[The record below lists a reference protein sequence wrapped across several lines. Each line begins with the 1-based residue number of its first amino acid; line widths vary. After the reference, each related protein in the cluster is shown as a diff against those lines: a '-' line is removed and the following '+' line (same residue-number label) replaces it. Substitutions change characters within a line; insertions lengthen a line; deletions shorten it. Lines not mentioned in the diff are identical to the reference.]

1 MAQVYKLL
9 KNNNLCDFQPFHS
22 TLHPAILIHVMMPPL
37 VGHEEVRRRLAGA
50 RRAGKLPQ
58 VLLIEGPTGV
68 GRQRL
73 ALWLGQSLLCE
84 ASTDEPCSKCRPC
97 RRVLELSHPDL
108 HWIVPI
114 PRPKAGDPDK
124 QVDEAAEAVAEV
136 LEERR
141 QQPLYGPPDGLA
153 SHGIASVRLIQR
165 RAALTAVEGGPRVFV
180 IGHAERL
187 VPQESSQEAAN
198 ALLKL
203 LEEPPAGAFFLL
215 TATDA
220 GRLLPTIRS
229 RVVPLRLGRLTDA
242 QVSGF
247 LADHLEPRLAGAELA
262 ERTRS
267 AEGSIGAAIS
277 ASDQG
282 AKAYRAAGELLEAAL
297 EGGAVMAE
305 RALKQGPFAAR
316 GEFTAM
322 LDALDE
328 ALGEAA
334 RAESGAEPR
343 RAVPKGLRRRSL
355 PGLLQAQRH
364 VAAAREAA
372 AGNVNPQLLT
382 AVLGDQL
389 GRCL

>member
-1 MAQVYKLL
+1 
-9 KNNNLCDFQPFHS
+9 
-22 TLHPAILIHVMMPPL
+22 MMPTL

-73 ALWLGQSLLCE
+73 ALWLGQSLLCD
-84 ASTDEPCSKCRPC
+84 AATDEPCGKCRPC

-136 LEERR
+136 LAERR

-165 RAALTAVEGGPRVFV
+165 RAALTAVEGGPRIFV

-247 LADHLEPRLAGAELA
+247 LADRLEPRLAGAELA
-262 ERTRS
+262 ERARS

>member
-1 MAQVYKLL
+1 MVQAHKLL
-9 KNNNLCDFQPFHS
+9 KNNNLCDFQGFHP
-22 TLHPAILIHVMMPPL
+22 TPEPTIFTPVTMPPL
-37 VGHEEVRRRLAGA
+37 VGHEEVRQRLAEA
-50 RRAGKLPQ
+50 WRNGKLPQ

-73 ALWLGQSLLCE
+73 ALWLGQLLLCE
-84 ASTDEPCSKCRPC
+84 APSAEPCGKCRAC

-108 HWIVPI
+108 HWLVPI
-114 PRPKAGDPDK
+114 PRPKAGDADK
-124 QVDEAAEAVAEV
+124 QVDEAAEAVAQV
-136 LEERR
+136 LGERR
-141 QQPLYGPPDGLA
+141 QQPLYGPADGLA
-153 SHGIASVRLIQR
+153 SHGIASVRLLQR
-165 RAALTAVEGGPRVFV
+165 RASLTSVEGGPRVFV
-180 IGHAERL
+180 VGHAERL
-187 VPQESSQEAAN
+187 VPQESSPEAAN

-215 TATDA
+215 TTTDA

-229 RVVPLRLGRLTDA
+229 RVVPVRLGRLTDE

-247 LADHLEPRLAGAELA
+247 LAAHLEPRPAAAELA
-262 ERTRS
+262 ERARG
-267 AEGSIGAAIS
+267 AEGSIGAAIA

-282 AKAYRAAGELLEAAL
+282 AKAYRAATELLEAAL

-334 RAESGAEPR
+334 RAESGAAPR
-343 RAVPKGLRRRSL
+343 RTVAKGLRRRSL
-355 PGLLQAQRH
+355 PGILEAQRH
-364 VAAAREAA
+364 VAEAREAA